1 MTTDPEKSPRPDDDR
16 AAGNPV
22 VPSAFGDSLAEAA
35 RRAGF
40 GAAAD
45 SEPITG
51 HVLLRAMGGI
61 RGIVEAVL
69 PGLVFVVLYTLSR
82 DLVLSLGAPVA
93 LGVLFAMARLVQRQ
107 PVTPALGGLAGIAI
121 SAVLALLTGRA
132 EDFYITGF
140 LTNAGYAL
148 AFFVSAVIGWP
159 LVGLAV
165 GFLMGDGVA
174 WRDDRVK
181 RRVLTVLTYCWAGLF
196 LLRLAVELPLYF
208 SGNIAWLGA
217 MKLIMGIPL
226 YAPLLVVS
234 WLAVRSLYRE
244 PATARVD

>member
-1 MTTDPEKSPRPDDDR
+1 MTPDPERDAVPAANTTDAPG
-16 AAGNPV
+16 AG
-22 VPSAFGDSLAEAA
+22 ALGESLAQAA

-51 HVLLRAMGGI
+51 HVLLGAMGGI
-61 RGIVEAVL
+61 RGIIEAVV
-69 PGLVFVVLYTLSR
+69 PGLVFVVLYTITG
-82 DLVLSLGAPVA
+82 DLVLSLAAPVA
-93 LGVLFAMARLVQRQ
+93 LGVVFVIARLVQRQ

-121 SAVLALLTGRA
+121 SAVLALVTGRA

-140 LTNAGYAL
+140 LTNGAYFLAL
-148 AFFVSAVIGWP
+148 LVSALVGWP
-159 LVGLAV
+159 LIGLAV

-174 WRDDRVK
+174 WRDERVK
-181 RRVLTVLTYCWAGLF
+181 RRVLSVLTYCWAGLF

-217 MKLIMGIPL
+217 MKLLMGIPL

-234 WLAVRSLYRE
+234 WLVVRSLYGEQTR
-244 PATARVD
+244 RSVQ